1 LGVPAFFR
9 GQNAIFISIMFVR
22 RKLNK
27 SGLVSI
33 QIIDKSSG
41 KYVVR
46 ETVGSS
52 EDPQEIEFLVKKG
65 KQRIIILAG
74 QLSMGFDKDKELE
87 FVDAFMNCLDTFY
100 LVGPELLLGKI
111 FDEIGFNEVEQ
122 ELFRHLVITRLI
134 YPVSKLRTVDYLFKY
149 KGVEMS
155 VYSVYRYLD
164 KLHEQQMEQIKE
176 ISLQHT
182 LKLYD
187 NVLSV
192 VFYDVTTLYFE
203 ASKEDDLRITGFS
216 KDGKHQNPQIVL
228 GLLVSQGGYPID
240 YHIFEG
246 SKYEGDTLLPV
257 VDHFSTKYY
266 SQNLTVVADSGLL
279 SKRNIELL
287 KANNYKYILGAR
299 IKNEPQ
305 SIKKQILGLQL
316 KDKEYAEVQK
326 DQQRLIINY
335 KEQRAQKDAYNR
347 KRGLERLEKRIKS
360 GKLNKTHINN
370 KGFNKYLKI
379 EGKAEILIDY
389 QKFEDDARWDGLK
402 GYATNTDLPSK
413 QVIEQYNELWT
424 IEKTFRISK
433 SDLKIRPIYHRLRR
447 RIEAHICV
455 SFAACKVY
463 KELERQLKSKR
474 SILSPEKAIDIIKT
488 IYQVSIQSPYSSTKH
503 NRLVLK
509 NQQQKD
515 LIKLFNLYKNLL

>member
-1 LGVPAFFR
+1 
-9 GQNAIFISIMFVR
+9 MFVR
-22 RKLNK
+22 KKPNK

-52 EDPQEIEFLVKKG
+52 DDPLEIEYLIKKG
-65 KQRIIILAG
+65 KQRILMLSG
-74 QLSMGFDKDKELE
+74 QVSMGFDKDKELA
-87 FVDAFMNCLDTFY
+87 FVDAFMDCLDSFH

-111 FDEIGFNEVEQ
+111 FDEIGFDVVKE

-149 KGVEMS
+149 KGLEIS

-164 KLHEQQMEQIKE
+164 KLHNEQMEQIKE

-182 LKLYD
+182 LSLLD

-203 ASKEDDLRITGFS
+203 ASKEDDLRVAGFS

-228 GLLVSQGGYPID
+228 GLLVSDGGYPID
-240 YHIFEG
+240 YDIFEG
-246 SKYEGDTLLPV
+246 NKYEGDTLLPV
-257 VDHFSTKYY
+257 VDHFSKKYQ
-266 SQNLTVVADSGLL
+266 SQRLTVVADSGLL
-279 SKRNIELL
+279 SKRNIKLL
-287 KANNYKYILGAR
+287 KERNYRYILGAR
-299 IKNEPQ
+299 IKSEPE
-305 SIKKQILGLQL
+305 SIKKQILSLQL
-316 KDKEYAEVQK
+316 KDKEHAEVQK
-326 DQQRLIINY
+326 EQQRLIISY
-335 KEQRAQKDAYNR
+335 KEQRAHKDAHNR
-347 KRGLERLEKRIKS
+347 RRGLERLENRIKS

-370 KGFNKYLKI
+370 KGFNKYLKL
-379 EGKAEILIDY
+379 EGKVDILIDY
-389 QKFEDDARWDGLK
+389 KKFEDDAKWDGLK
-402 GYATNTDLPSK
+402 GFATNTDLPAK
-413 QVIEQYNELWT
+413 QVIEQYSQLWS

-463 KELERQLKSKR
+463 KELERQLKIKESL
-474 SILSPEKAIDIIKT
+474 LSPEKAIDIIKT
-488 IYQVSIQSPYSSTKH
+488 IYQVSIQSPYSTTKH
-503 NRLVLK
+503 DRLVLK
-509 NQQQKD
+509 TQEQKEIVD
-515 LIKLFNLYKNLL
+515 LFNLKEKLK

>member
-1 LGVPAFFR
+1 
-9 GQNAIFISIMFVR
+9 MFVR
-22 RKLNK
+22 KKPNK
-27 SGLVSI
+27 SGLISI

-52 EDPQEIEFLVKKG
+52 EDSQEIEFLVKKG
-65 KQRIIILAG
+65 KNRILQLAG
-74 QLSMGFDKDKELE
+74 QVSLGFDKDKELE
-87 FVDAFMNCLDTFY
+87 FVDAFMSCLDSFY
-100 LVGPELLLGKI
+100 LVGPELLLGKL
-111 FDEIGFNEVEQ
+111 FDEIGFDVVHE

-149 KGVEMS
+149 KGIEIS

-164 KLHEQQMEQIKE
+164 KLHREQMERIKE

-182 LKLYD
+182 LSLYD

-203 ASKEDDLRITGFS
+203 ASKEDDLRVTGFS

-228 GLLVSQGGYPID
+228 GLLVSAGGYPID

-246 SKYEGDTLLPV
+246 NKYEGDTLLPV
-257 VDHFSTKYY
+257 VDHFSEKY
-266 SQNLTVVADSGLL
+266 STQHLTVVADSGLL
-279 SKRNIELL
+279 SKKNIELL
-287 KANNYKYILGAR
+287 KVRNYKYILGAR
-299 IKNEPQ
+299 IKNEPE
-305 SIKKQILGLQL
+305 SIKKQILSLEL

-326 DQQRLIINY
+326 EQQRLIINF
-335 KEQRAQKDAYNR
+335 KEQRARKDSHNR
-347 KRGLERLEKRIKS
+347 RRGLERLENRVKS

-379 EGKAEILIDY
+379 EGKVDILIDY
-389 QKFEDDARWDGLK
+389 KKFEEDAKWDGLK
-402 GYATNTDLPSK
+402 GFATNTDLPAK

-463 KELERQLKSKR
+463 KELERQLKIKESP
-474 SILSPEKAIDIIKT
+474 LSPEKAINIVKT
-488 IYQVSIQSPYSSTKH
+488 IYKVSIQSPYSTAKH

-509 NQQQKD
+509 NQEQKD
-515 LIKLFNLYKNLL
+515 LVNLFNLDKNLL

>member
-1 LGVPAFFR
+1 
-9 GQNAIFISIMFVR
+9 MFVR
-22 RKLNK
+22 KKPNK
-27 SGLVSI
+27 SGLISI

-52 EDPQEIEFLVKKG
+52 DDPQEIEHLVKKG
-65 KQRIIILAG
+65 KQRMIKLTG
-74 QLSMGFDKDKELE
+74 QLSMSLDKDKELE
-87 FVDAFMNCLDTFY
+87 FVDAFMNCLDSFY

-111 FDEIGFNEVEQ
+111 FDEIGFNFIDE

-149 KGVEMS
+149 KGVEIS

-164 KLHEQQMEQIKE
+164 KLHKEQMEQIKG
-176 ISLQHT
+176 ISLKHT
-182 LKLYD
+182 LSLYED
-187 NVLSV
+187 VLSV

-203 ASKEDDLRITGFS
+203 ASKEDELRITGFS

-228 GLLVSQGGYPID
+228 GLLVSDGGYPID

-246 SKYEGDTLLPV
+246 NKYEGDTLLPV
-257 VDHFSTKYY
+257 VDHFSTKYQ
-266 SQNLTVVADSGLL
+266 SQHLTVVADSGLL

-287 KANNYKYILGAR
+287 TEKNYKYILGAR
-299 IKNEPQ
+299 IKNEPE
-305 SIKKQILGLQL
+305 SIKEQILSFDL
-316 KDKEYAEVQK
+316 KNKEYAEVQK
-326 DQQRLIINY
+326 EQQRLIINF
-335 KEQRAQKDAYNR
+335 KEQRAHKDAHNR
-347 KRGLERLEKRIKS
+347 KRGLERLEKRLKS
-360 GKLNKTHINN
+360 GKLTKTHINN

-379 EGKAEILIDY
+379 EGKVDILIDY

-402 GYATNTDLPSK
+402 GFVTNTELPAK
-413 QVIEQYNELWT
+413 EVIDQYSELWT
-424 IEKTFRISK
+424 IEKTFRITK

-455 SFAACKVY
+455 SFVACKVY
-463 KELERQLKSKR
+463 KELERQLKTKES
-474 SILSPEKAIDIIKT
+474 SLSPEKAIDILKT
-488 IYQVSIQSPYSSTKH
+488 IYQVSIQSPYSPAKH

-509 NQQQKD
+509 NKEQKD
-515 LIKLFNLYKNLL
+515 LVNLFDLDKNLS

>member
-1 LGVPAFFR
+1 
-9 GQNAIFISIMFVR
+9 MFVR
-22 RKLNK
+22 KKPNK
-27 SGLVSI
+27 SGLISI

-52 EDPQEIEFLVKKG
+52 DDPQEIEHLVKKG
-65 KQRIIILAG
+65 KQRIVKLAG
-74 QLSMGFDKDKELE
+74 QVSMSFDRDKELE
-87 FVDAFMNCLDTFY
+87 FVDAFMNSLDTFY
-100 LVGPELLLGKI
+100 LVGPELLLGKL
-111 FDEIGFNEVEQ
+111 FDEIGFNTIEE

-149 KGVEMS
+149 KGVEIS

-164 KLHEQQMEQIKE
+164 KLHKEQMEQIKQ
-176 ISLQHT
+176 ISLKHT
-182 LKLYD
+182 LSLYD
-187 NVLSV
+187 NALSV

-203 ASKEDDLRITGFS
+203 ASKEDELRITGFS

-228 GLLVSQGGYPID
+228 GLLVSDGGYPID

-246 SKYEGDTLLPV
+246 NKYEGDTLLPV
-257 VDHFSTKYY
+257 VDHFSTKYQ
-266 SQNLTVVADSGLL
+266 SQHLTIVADSGLL

-287 KANNYKYILGAR
+287 TQKNYKYILGAR
-299 IKNEPQ
+299 IKNEPD
-305 SIKKQILGLQL
+305 SIKKQILGLDL
-316 KDKEYAEVQK
+316 KDKEYAEVTK
-326 DQQRLIINY
+326 EQQRLIINF
-335 KEQRAQKDAYNR
+335 KEQRAHKDAHNR
-347 KRGLERLEKRIKS
+347 KRGLERLEKRLKS

-379 EGKAEILIDY
+379 EGKVDILIDY
-389 QKFEDDARWDGLK
+389 QKFEDDAKWDGLK
-402 GYATNTDLPSK
+402 GFATNTDLPSK
-413 QVIEQYNELWT
+413 QVIDQYRELWT
-424 IEKTFRISK
+424 IEKTFRIAK

-463 KELERQLKSKR
+463 KELERQLKTKES
-474 SILSPEKAIDIIKT
+474 SLSPEKAIDILKT
-488 IYQVSIQSPYSSTKH
+488 IYQVSIQSPYSSAKH

-509 NQQQKD
+509 NEEQKD
-515 LIKLFNLYKNLL
+515 LVNLFDLDRNLS